1 MYLNSG
7 VTYEYE
13 PYRRDFFGHFLCAH
27 KESDRRRAAVSYKES
42 SNEFVHHGALRMK
55 M

>member
-1 MYLNSG
+1 MNINRTRAISLVPFFARTKK
-7 VTYEYE
+7 VTGAA
-13 PYRRDFFGHFLCAH
+13 R
-27 KESDRRRAAVSYKES
+27 AVSYKES